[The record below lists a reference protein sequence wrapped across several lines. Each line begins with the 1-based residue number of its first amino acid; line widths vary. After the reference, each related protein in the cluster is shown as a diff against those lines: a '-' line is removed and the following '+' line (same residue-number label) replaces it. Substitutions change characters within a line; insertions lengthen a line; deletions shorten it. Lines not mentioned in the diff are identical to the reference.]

1 MLRRDF
7 LRLAS
12 MTLTLGSPGTKLV
25 GQGQTSNIKNVLDY
39 GVKPDGRTLNTRA
52 IQRVIDDVFQ
62 GGGGTV
68 YFPAGTFLT
77 GRIDLKSGVGLKLDT
92 GCTLLGSTSINDY
105 HGGDGSADASQKHLI
120 YARDCEGV
128 TIEGEGRIDGQGPSF
143 WEPSGKAPLP
153 PDEQWADVAS
163 HAYKEKKSGRPS
175 PMVRFANCRRVRV
188 SGVQLENSAGWTLH
202 LLNCDD
208 VQIVDM
214 TIKNPVYGPNTDGID
229 ITGCQNVQVSRCSIE
244 TGDDA
249 ICLKSENPLGPE
261 PRLVRNVTVTN
272 CSLSTCCNGF
282 KLGTSS
288 EGGFENIVF
297 SNSVIHNTAVPLGQ
311 RVISGVA
318 LEVIDGGWID
328 GVHVSGIQMQR
339 ARTPIFIRLG
349 NRKRVHDYSRHGLR
363 HVVIENI
370 QASESVLASSITGL
384 SGDEVHDITLR
395 NVHIE
400 SVMTSRPEWA
410 RLEVPEKES
419 AYPEARMFGMLPTWG
434 LYARHVRDLQLDLLA
449 FTARA
454 PEQRPTVLFDDV
466 DGAQIAGLAST
477 AISGAMP
484 IVSLAN
490 SRNISITDSVAPAG
504 TEEFVGVSGRDSNKI
519 VLANDDLRGARESY
533 QAGSDVPPH
542 AVTVTGAPRSD

>member
-7 LRLAS
+7 LWIAS
-12 MTLTLGSPGTKLV
+12 MTLGSSGAGLAA
-25 GQGQTSNIKNVLDY
+25 QGQTLSIKNVLNY
-39 GVKPDGRTLNTRA
+39 GARPDGRTLNSRA
-52 IQRVIDDVFQ
+52 IQRAIDDVFQ
-62 GGGGTV
+62 SGGGTV

-77 GRIDLKSGVGLKLDT
+77 GRIDLKSGVGLKLDA
-92 GCTLLGSTSINDY
+92 GCTLLGSTSISDY
-105 HGGDGSADASQKHLI
+105 HGSEGSADANQKHLI
-120 YARDCEGV
+120 YAKDCEGV
-128 TIEGEGRIDGQGPSF
+128 TIEGEGRIDGQGSSF

-175 PMVRFANCRRVRV
+175 PMIRLANCRRVRV
-188 SGVQLENSAGWTLH
+188 SGVRLEHSAGWTLH

-208 VQIVDM
+208 AQIVNI

-229 ITGCQNVQVSRCSIE
+229 VTGCQNVQVSGCSIE

-249 ICLKSENPLGPE
+249 VCLKSENPLGPE
-261 PRLVRNVTVTN
+261 PRLVKNVTVTN

-297 SNSVIHNTAVPLGQ
+297 SNSVIHNDAVPLGE

-318 LEVIDGGWID
+318 LDMIDGGWID
-328 GVHVSGIQMQR
+328 GVKVSGIQMQR

-349 NRKRVHDYSRHGLR
+349 NRKRVHDYSQHGLR

-370 QASESVLASSITGL
+370 QASETVLASSITGL
-384 SGDEVHDITLR
+384 PGDEVHDITLR
-395 NVHIE
+395 NVRIE

-410 RLEVPEKES
+410 ALEVPEKES

-434 LYARHVRDLQLDLLA
+434 LYARHVHDLKLDQLT
-449 FTARA
+449 FTGRA
-454 PEQRPTVLFDDV
+454 PEQRPTILFDDV
-466 DGAQIAGLAST
+466 DGAQIAGLTST
-477 AISGAMP
+477 AISGSMP

-490 SRNISITDSVAPAG
+490 SRNVSITDSAAPPE
-504 TEEFVGVSGRDSNKI
+504 TEEFVGVSGRASDKI
-519 VLANDDLRGARESY
+519 VLANDDLRGARRAY

-542 AVTVTGAPRSD
+542 AVTVTGTPGSD